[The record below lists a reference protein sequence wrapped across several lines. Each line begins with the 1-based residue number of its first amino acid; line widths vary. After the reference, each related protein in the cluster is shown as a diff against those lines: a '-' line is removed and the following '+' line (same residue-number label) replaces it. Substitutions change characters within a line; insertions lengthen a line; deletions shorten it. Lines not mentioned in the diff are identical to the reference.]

1 MAALRR
7 LGIFT
12 SFIIS
17 IALFCGFT
25 IDKQGFYKAFASSS
39 HADVDA
45 YLSASRADKSI
56 GDAYRGAL
64 LMKKSAFIP
73 VPKDKIAV
81 FKQGMQL
88 LEREIQE
95 APLNYELR
103 FLRFVI
109 QEQSPAILGYKKNL
123 AEDKKLFID
132 HFTQL
137 DGTVQNFIKAY
148 AEKSTVLSTKELYN

>member
-1 MAALRR
+1 MKTLHRI
-7 LGIFT
+7 GILSFFTISVAIFCSFT
-12 SFIIS
+12 S
-17 IALFCGFT
+17 
-25 IDKQGFYKAFASSS
+25 DKQGFYHAFASNS

-45 YLSASRADKSI
+45 YLSAAKSDKSV

-95 APLNYELR
+95 SPKNYELR

-123 AEDKKLFID
+123 AEDKKLVLD
-132 HFTQL
+132 HFAQL

-148 AEKSTVLSTKELYN
+148 AEKSATLSTKELHN

>member
-1 MAALRR
+1 MKTSQRI
-7 LGIFT
+7 GIF
-12 SFIIS
+12 SFFIIS
-17 IALFCGFT
+17 LAFFCSFT
-25 IDKQGFYKAFASSS
+25 IDKQSFYKAFASSS
-39 HADVDA
+39 HADVEA
-45 YLSASRADKSI
+45 FLSAASSGQSI

-95 APLNYELR
+95 SPKNYELR

-123 AEDKKLFID
+123 AEDKKLFLD
-132 HFTQL
+132 HFAQL

-148 AEKSTVLSTKELYN
+148 AEKSAVLSTKELHN

>member
-1 MAALRR
+1 MTGVYRV
-7 LGIFT
+7 GVF
-12 SFIIS
+12 SFFIIS
-17 IALFCGFT
+17 IAIFCSFS

-45 YLSASRADKSI
+45 FLSADKSI
-56 GDAYRGAL
+56 GDAYRGAM

-81 FKQGMQL
+81 FKQGML
-88 LEREIQE
+88 MLEREIHE
-95 APLNYELR
+95 SPKNYELR

-123 AEDKKLFID
+123 QEDKKLFLD
-132 HFTQL
+132 HFAQL
-137 DGTVQNFIKAY
+137 DGTVQNFIRAY
-148 AEKSTVLSTKELYN
+148 AAKSAVLSTNELHN